1 MTTRKLPM
9 RNLVR
14 HPGRTASLTALIAFL
29 ALSLF
34 AGSVIVVSLNSGLHS
49 LENRLGADL
58 IVVPATSRGKI
69 DPEKIYL
76 QGTTGYYYMSAS
88 KLEEI
93 RAMEGVA
100 QASGQVFLAS
110 LRADCCSMPIQV
122 IGFDPETDFTI
133 RPWIG
138 ERLKTDLGKME
149 VVAGSRV
156 SAGVNETIRIYGQ
169 PCLVTARLDESG
181 TGLDTAVYCTMETM
195 AELLSAAREMN
206 HELKID
212 GDPAGVVSAVYVK
225 AAPGEAERL
234 AGKISQTRSPKV
246 TVIRTRTVT
255 SDVERSLGGV
265 AHTIAVLIVCVWLLD
280 LVLLTAAFLLLGGER
295 RREFAVLRMLG
306 ISRRGLAGVAL
317 KEAALVSFFGG
328 LIGIFLGLLI
338 LLPFSGLIEQAL
350 GLPFLRP
357 EWPVMLA
364 LCVSSLAAVCLV
376 GPAAALIPARKL
388 SRADTGVIMR
398 EGT

>member
-1 MTTRKLPM
+1 MTPRKLPL
-9 RNLVR
+9 RNLLR
-14 HPGRTASLTALIAFL
+14 HPGRTASLTVLVAFL

-34 AGSVIVVSLNSGLHS
+34 AGSVIVLSLNSGLHS

-76 QGTTGYYYMSAS
+76 QGTTGYYYMSVS

-122 IGFDPETDFTI
+122 IGFDPTTDFTV

-138 ERLKTDLGKME
+138 ERLKRDLSKME

-169 PCLVTARLDESG
+169 SCLVAARLDESG

-195 AELLSAAREMN
+195 TELLSAAREMN

-212 GDPAGVVSAVYVK
+212 GDPANVVSAIYVK
-225 AAPGEAERL
+225 AVPGNADRL
-234 AGKISQTRSPKV
+234 AGEIRQSRSPKV
-246 TVIRTRTVT
+246 TVIQTRTVT

-265 AHTIAVLIVCVWLLD
+265 AHTITLLIVCVWLLD

-295 RREFAVLRMLG
+295 RREFAVLRSLG
-306 ISRRGLAGVAL
+306 MSRRGLAGLAL
-317 KEAALVSFFGG
+317 KEAVLVSFFGG
-328 LIGIFLGLLI
+328 LTGIFLGLI
-338 LLPFSGLIEQAL
+338 IILPFSGLIENAL

-357 EWPVMLA
+357 AWQTIAA
-364 LCVSSLAAVCLV
+364 LCAASLAAVGIA
-376 GPAAALIPARKL
+376 GPAAAMLSARRL
-388 SRADTGVIMR
+388 SRADIGTIMR
-398 EGT
+398 AGA